1 MAGFQKSTIYKW
13 VLGLGIISLPILFL
27 AIILLIYNINAKT
40 GKYKLILLLIISTFF
55 CTLSY
60 ILPWKEPKGEP
71 KGEPKSTLCSIQGNL
86 MLMFETS
93 QYLLSMLVGYHTR
106 FVILFNKGSD
116 TRINKVH
123 LFTYIFV
130 GYGIPL
136 ILVIIANLTKM
147 IGYCSPWC
155 WILDGNNELSHA
167 YRVIVYL
174 IMIGSQVLNIF
185 FSMSIFKNL
194 NYDSFISVEQK
205 TRDKSLVCKMLGYP
219 ICLLVCIIPGLIN
232 RIASFG
238 KSQTDE
244 GMSWLSSLAI
254 IMLCSSGFFILI
266 LYGMIL
272 NIYRLLK
279 ESCNKTVTPDEE
291 YYSVNE
297 ISET

>member
-60 ILPWKEPKGEP
+60 ILPWK
-71 KGEPKSTLCSIQGNL
+71 EPKSTLCSIQGNL

-155 WILDGNNELSHA
+155 WILDENNELSHA

-232 RIASFG
+232 RIASLG

>member
-1 MAGFQKSTIYKW
+1 MAGFQKNTIYKW
-13 VLGLGIISLPILFL
+13 VLGLGIISLPFLFL
-27 AIILLIYNINAKT
+27 AIILLIYNIKAKT

-60 ILPWKEPKGEP
+60 ILPWKEPIKG
-71 KGEPKSTLCSIQGNL
+71 KPKSTLCCIQGNL

-116 TRINKVH
+116 TRFNKVH

-155 WILDGNNELSHA
+155 WILDGDNELSNA

-174 IMIGSQVLNIF
+174 IMVGSQVLNIY
-185 FSMSIFKNL
+185 FSISIFKNL
-194 NYDSFISVEQK
+194 NHDPSISVEQK
-205 TRDKSLVCKMLGYP
+205 KRDKSLVCTRLGYP
-219 ICLLVCIIPGLIN
+219 ICLLICIIPGLIN
-232 RIASFG
+232 RISSLG
-238 KSQTDE
+238 KSQTNE

-254 IMLCSSGFFILI
+254 IMLSSSGFFILI
-266 LYGMIL
+266 LYGMIFQV
-272 NIYRLLK
+272 YRLLK
-279 ESCNKTVTPDEE
+279 ESCNKTVKPDED
-291 YYSVNE
+291 YYSEVNE
-297 ISET
+297 ISEM

>member
-60 ILPWKEPKGEP
+60 ILPWKKPINEES
-71 KGEPKSTLCSIQGNL
+71 KSTLCSIQGNL

-155 WILDGNNELSHA
+155 WILDRNNELSHA

-185 FSMSIFKNL
+185 FSISIFKNL

>member
-60 ILPWKEPKGEP
+60 ILPWKEPIKGEQ
-71 KGEPKSTLCSIQGNL
+71 KSTLCSIQGNL

-155 WILDGNNELSHA
+155 WILDENKELSHA

-232 RIASFG
+232 RIASLN